1 LESLETRLLPAH
13 IVDLGPLSGTFANVT
28 GVNSTAEV
36 VGQTLNPSSNEYQGF
51 LIDSNGVQHN
61 VGPLTGFTE
70 SFASGLNDAG
80 EVVGFSQN
88 APEGI
93 NYPEEAFLDNHG
105 TLTDLGTLGGNVS
118 VATSVSAS
126 GQVVGYSTTTSGN
139 YLLQDGFIWRP
150 GVGMQDLGALTAGG
164 SSGALAINDAGDV
177 VGYST
182 TSVNETTPPS
192 PTDAVLW
199 SQGGPPQNLRTL
211 PGGGSSE
218 ATGINASDQVVGYST
233 ISMSANSPNHAFL
246 WSQANGMQDLG
257 TLTGYTDSYAAAINS
272 SGEVVGY
279 ALDNA
284 IGGLPSHAFIYND
297 GQMTDLNAYLPAG
310 SNWVLSTA
318 TAINDQGVVIG
329 MGYLNGV
336 PSGYELFTTAGP
348 ATQLGVA
355 TGGGPPGSIG
365 AGGTF
370 SLTLDA
376 LDQYGDLAAGFN
388 GSVTVSLLNSAGV
401 SLQGKLT
408 MNAVDGVVTFPGLSI
423 DTVGSYT
430 IEATSTGLMPAVTSV
445 INVTAAAATQLVVVP
460 GNPPATVTAGA
471 TFGFVVDAE
480 DQYDNIDPTF
490 GGTVTVALSGSPG
503 VTLHGSLTAA
513 AQSGIGT
520 FSGLS
525 IDQAGSS
532 YTIEVTSGSLTP
544 AQTAPITIHPASP
557 FQLVFSAEPPESATA
572 GTDFAPAPV
581 IDVEDQFGNIE
592 TGDNV
597 TVITAAPSGGSA
609 QLQGNIANVSGGI
622 ATFSTLADTEAQ
634 TLTLQFTGG
643 GLSPIT
649 SSAINVMPAVA
660 SNMIVRHPPSGIIAG
675 VAFRLEVDALDPYDN
690 LATSFNG
697 PVTVSV
703 ATGPGTLSGTVT
715 VTAQSGVATFTN
727 LISDASGKITLGAS
741 AESGGSTIS
750 SPPSDPTVVGPAAAA
765 LLFVAKQPSDMATAG
780 RPFATQP
787 VIDEEDQFGN
797 LETGDN
803 STVVTATLQSGSG
816 PLLGTVAAT
825 VVGGVARFTG
835 LSDNQ
840 AEEITLKFSSGSL
853 EWAISTNIVVSP
865 AAPSQ
870 LVMYRQPSVS
880 AATGEPFGVQPA
892 VALEDKYGN
901 VETGD
906 NSTVVTVSASAGN
919 GPLLGTNTATVVGGV
934 ATFTNLADATS
945 ETITLEFQSDGVA
958 SVTSDP
964 IIVSPGVSGN
974 LVIHTQPSRIATAG
988 QKFATQP
995 VIYLVDANGNLQTGD
1010 NSAVV
1015 TASLASGIGPL
1026 QGTTSVTVKGGV
1038 ATFTNLADDL
1048 AETVSLN
1055 FSVGGLMVG
1064 PSTDILVSPGAA
1076 SHLVVHIQPS
1086 GTATAGKAFATQPV
1100 IYETDEFGNLETSD
1114 STTVVTAVVAAG
1126 SAQLQGATAT
1136 LTDGVATFTNLADD
1150 SARSLALE
1158 FTGGGLASLTSDAI
1172 NVIAAAATQLVM
1184 VTQPAGAIA
1193 QGKAFGFQ
1201 VAAEDPFHNID
1212 LTFDGPVTVAIE
1224 KNPGSVL
1231 LGPRTITA
1239 ESGIAEF
1246 AGLTVNQPGNGYTL
1260 KLSSGNLTSVTTKPF
1275 NVTGVAPI
1283 VSSEEV
1289 VPQYKPSKKQKRQGK
1304 PFAWAFVLQYS
1315 APMSATA
1322 ALKANY
1328 QIAAATTR
1336 HGQTTYTPVGFT
1348 ASYDKAKNTITLTV
1362 SGTGPFAKGGGRITI
1377 TASGASGVSSQTGA
1391 LLNPKYAT
1399 FTISSGAPRIALG

>member
-1 LESLETRLLPAH
+1 VSDLESLETRLLPAH
-13 IVDLGPLSGTFANVT
+13 IVDLGSLSGTFANVT

-36 VGQTLNPSSNEYQGF
+36 VGQTLSPSSDAYQGF
-51 LIDSNGVQHN
+51 LIDNNGVQQN

-70 SFASGLNDAG
+70 SFANGLNDAG
-80 EVVGFSQN
+80 EAVGFSQN

-93 NYPEEAFLDNHG
+93 NYPEEAFLDNQG
-105 TLTDLGTLGGNVS
+105 MLTDLGTLGGNVS
-118 VATSVSAS
+118 VATSINAS

-139 YLLQDGFIWRP
+139 YLLQDGFIWRQ
-150 GVGMQDLGALTAGG
+150 GVGMQDLGALTVGG
-164 SSGALAINDAGDV
+164 SSGALAINDGGDV

-211 PGGGSSE
+211 PGGASSE

-233 ISMSANSPNHAFL
+233 ITMNANSPNHAFL
-246 WSQANGMQDLG
+246 WSQANGMADLG
-257 TLTGYTDSYAAAINS
+257 TLAGYTDSYAAAINS

-279 ALDNA
+279 AL
-284 IGGLPSHAFIYND
+284 GGLASHAFIYND
-297 GQMTDLNAYLPAG
+297 GQMTDLNAYLAAG

-318 TAINDQGVVIG
+318 TAINDQGVVVG

-365 AGGTF
+365 AGGMF

-376 LDQYGDLAAGFN
+376 LDRYGDLAAGFN

-401 SLQGKLT
+401 TLQGNLM
-408 MNAVDGVVTFPGLSI
+408 MNATGGVVTFSGLSI

-430 IEATSTGLMPAVTSV
+430 IEATSTGLAPAVTSV
-445 INVTAAAATQLVVVP
+445 FNVTAAAATQLVVVP

-471 TFGFVVDAE
+471 MFGFVVDAE

-490 GGTVTVALSGSPG
+490 GGTETIALSGSPG
-503 VTLHGSLTAA
+503 VTLHGSSTAA
-513 AQSGIGT
+513 AQSGIAT

-525 IDQAGSS
+525 IDKAGS

-544 AQTAPITIHPASP
+544 AQTLSITIKPAAP
-557 FQLVFSAEPPESATA
+557 FQLVFSAEPPKSATA
-572 GTDFAPAPV
+572 GADFAPPTV
-581 IDVEDQFGNIE
+581 IDEEDQYGNIE

-609 QLQGNIANVSGGI
+609 QLKGNITNVSGGI
-622 ATFSTLADTEAQ
+622 ATFSTLTDTEAQ
-634 TLTLQFTGG
+634 TLMLQFTGG
-643 GLSPIT
+643 GLPPIT
-649 SSAINVMPAVA
+649 SSAIDVMPAAV
-660 SNMIVRHPPSGIIAG
+660 SQFIVRHPPSGIISG
-675 VAFRLEVDALDPYDN
+675 VAFRLEVDALDPYNN

-715 VTAQSGVATFTN
+715 VTAQSGVAIFTN
-727 LISDASGKITLGAS
+727 LISDTSGKITLGAS

-765 LLFVAKQPSDMATAG
+765 LLFVATQPSDMATAG
-780 RPFATQP
+780 QPFATQP
-787 VIDEEDQFGN
+787 VIYEEDKFGN

-803 STVVTATLQSGSG
+803 STVVTASLQSGSG
-816 PLLGTVAAT
+816 PLQGTAAAT
-825 VVGGVARFTG
+825 LVGGVARLTG

-840 AEEITLKFSSGSL
+840 AEAITLKFTSGSL
-853 EWAISTNIVVSP
+853 EEAISTNIVVSP

-906 NSTVVTVSASAGN
+906 NSTVVTVSPSADN
-919 GPLLGTNTATVVGGV
+919 GPLLGTNTATVVDGV

-945 ETITLEFQSDGVA
+945 ETITLDFQSDGVA

-974 LVIHTQPSRIATAG
+974 LVIHTQPSRFATAG

-1048 AETVSLN
+1048 AETDSLN

-1076 SHLVVHIQPS
+1076 SHLVIHIQPS
-1086 GTATAGKAFATQPV
+1086 RTATAGQAFATQPV
-1100 IYETDEFGNLETSD
+1100 IYETDEFGNPETSD
-1114 STTVVTAVVAAG
+1114 STTVVTAVVAGG
-1126 SAQLQGATAT
+1126 SAQLQGATTT
-1136 LTDGVATFTNLADD
+1136 LLDGVATFANLADE
-1150 SARSLALE
+1150 SAKSLALD
-1158 FTGGGLASLTSDAI
+1158 FTGGGLTSLTSDTI
-1172 NVIAAAATQLVM
+1172 NVIAAAATQLVI

-1201 VAAEDPFHNID
+1201 VAALDPFHNID
-1212 LTFDGPVTVAIE
+1212 LTFDGPVTVAFG
-1224 KNPGSVL
+1224 KNPGGSVL

-1260 KLSSGNLTSVTTKPF
+1260 KLSSGNLTPVTTKPF

-1289 VPQYKPSKKQKRQGK
+1289 VPQYKPNKKQKHQDK
-1304 PFAWAFVLQYS
+1304 PIAWAFVLRYS

-1336 HGQTTYTPVGFT
+1336 HGRTIYTPVGFT

-1362 SGTGPFAKGGGRITI
+1362 SGKDPFESRGGRITI

-1399 FTISSGAPRIALG
+1399 FTISSGAPRIALA